1 MKTSARLSCKLNF
14 KPSAPAQAQ
23 AQAQHGATEWLYR
36 SCLRIW
42 LRYRLD
48 ACKRCLHTIAA
59 QRANDFQAERVLH
72 RDISAMRS
80 RLQSL

>member
-1 MKTSARLSCKLNF
+1 MKTSARLSF
-14 KPSAPAQAQ
+14 KPHAPARSH
-23 AQAQHGATEWLYR
+23 HGAAEWIYR

-48 ACKRCLHTIAA
+48 ACTRCLHTIAA
-59 QRANDFQAERVLH
+59 QRANDFQAERLLH